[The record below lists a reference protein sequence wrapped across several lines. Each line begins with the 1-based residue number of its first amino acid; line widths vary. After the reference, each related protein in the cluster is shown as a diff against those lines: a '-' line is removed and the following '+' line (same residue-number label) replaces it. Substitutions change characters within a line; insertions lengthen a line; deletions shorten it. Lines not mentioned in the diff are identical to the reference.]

1 MAVSKRQ
8 PLQTRHPTSS
18 CCPCTRCGAWA
29 QVLQASSGR
38 AALSASLGSLLF
50 EFAAA
55 KTVQMQRQMA
65 DLQALAAERGDR
77 CLDPNGAA
85 DLLVMPVE
93 TNPALYYRAI
103 DRYGDPSASL
113 PVADQADFDR
123 ARANLQTPG
132 CK

>member
-1 MAVSKRQ
+1 M
-8 PLQTRHPTSS
+8 
-18 CCPCTRCGAWA
+18 
-29 QVLQASSGR
+29 
-38 AALSASLGSLLF
+38 LF